1 MIIDDTCA
9 CTYEILFGGLAI
21 ICNSEVLTDLI
32 FLLNIPL
39 RYTFTHCCVCVLC
52 VQVHMCE
59 YDLTYINT
67 NICMHNCR
75 RMGGWQQLLSI
86 LGFEAVSLTELG
98 DYCFDWVGC
107 PVSSRIFLI
116 SISPVLG
123 LTQFWGHSLS
133 KYAFMARPLW
143 TEPPHQTL

>member
-1 MIIDDTCA
+1 MCIWNTVWRISYYLQLRSSDWFH
-9 CTYEILFGGLAI
+9 ILTHFTSQI
-21 ICNSEVLTDLI
+21 HFYS
-32 FLLNIPL
+32 LL
-39 RYTFTHCCVCVLC
+39 CVSVCVLC
-52 VQVHMCE
+52 VQVHMRE

-86 LGFEAVSLTELG
+86 LGFEAVSLTEPG
-98 DYCFDWVGC
+98 DYCFYWVGC

-123 LTQFWGHSLS
+123 LPQFWGHSLS
-133 KYAFMARPLW
+133 KYACMARPLW